1 MYLNDLLLYHCG
13 ESGVL
18 HLERLAGISV
28 VTFDLGIN
36 GNEQRFSQ
44 IMLFLSINANR
55 WERRLQKKT
64 LSARPILFFKNTNQK
79 VRKFEISF
87 NVHGRSQ
94 MDSSQ

>member
-13 ESGVL
+13 EFGVL

-44 IMLFLSINANR
+44 IVLFLSINANR
-55 WERRLQKKT
+55 WERRLKKKHYQ
-64 LSARPILFFKNTNQK
+64 PVLFYF
-79 VRKFEISF
+79 F
-87 NVHGRSQ
+87 
-94 MDSSQ
+94 